1 MNEKFQQWKEAAIR
15 LVWPDRSE
23 SLPAWKAFL
32 CRTMQIGYALVRDL
46 LEGQMTLRAMS
57 LVYTTL
63 LSLVPLLA
71 LAFSVLKGFGVHNQ
85 LEPILL
91 NFLAPLGEKGAE
103 ISGKIIE
110 FVSNIKV
117 GVLGTVGLGLLVYT
131 VVSLLHKI
139 EKAFNYIWH
148 IEQSRQLRQRFSEYL
163 SVIMV
168 GPLLVFSAL
177 GITASMMSSTVV
189 QGMMAIPGIGML
201 VTAAGKLLPYALMIA
216 AFTFIY
222 IFVPN
227 TRVKL
232 GAALAG
238 GVVSGVLWEAT
249 GWAFSSFV
257 AGSSNYTAIYSGF
270 AIVIMFMIWLF
281 ISWLILLFGASIAFY
296 TQHPEHL
303 GLERRDLVLTGE
315 LLERMSVLTMVFIGR
330 KFLHQRSDWQLEDLI
345 RWLGMPLNVTQKVLE
360 KLHGWGL
367 LVPSS
372 DASPPYVPAMDL
384 EAMQVKK
391 ILDAARSSNAN
402 RGFDARRFP
411 SEPVVEDLLADVDRA
426 VESRLQGQSLKD
438 LILKTEPPASD
449 IPESSN

>member
-1 MNEKFQQWKEAAIR
+1 MDDKIRQWKDIAVR
-15 LVWPDRSE
+15 FVWPDRSE
-23 SLPAWKAFL
+23 YLPVWRVIL
-32 CRTMQIGYALVRDL
+32 CRIIQIGFSIVRDL
-46 LEGQMTLRAMS
+46 NEGQMTLRAMS
-57 LVYTTL
+57 LVYTSL

-71 LAFSVLKGFGVHNQ
+71 LAFSVLKGFGIHNQ
-85 LEPILL
+85 LEPVLL
-91 NFLAPLGEKGAE
+91 SFLAPLGEKGVELSAN
-103 ISGKIIE
+103 IME

-117 GVLGTVGLGLLVYT
+117 GVLGAVGLGLLVYT

-139 EKAFNYIWH
+139 EMAFNYIWH

-177 GITASMMSSTVV
+177 GITASTMNSTVV
-189 QGMMAIPGIGML
+189 QRMMAIPGFGFL
-201 VTAAGKLLPYALMIA
+201 VTAGSTLLPYLLVIA

-227 TRVKL
+227 TRVKF

-238 GVVSGVLWEAT
+238 GVVSGILWEAT

-296 TQHPEHL
+296 NQHPERL
-303 GLERRDLVLTGE
+303 GLKRRKLVLTGE
-315 LLERMSVLTMVFIGR
+315 LLERISLLTMVFIGR
-330 KFLHQRSDWQLEDLI
+330 QFLHQRPDW
-345 RWLGMPLNVTQKVLE
+345 NLE
-360 KLHGWGL
+360 KLTRWLDVPLSVTHEVLERLHGCGL

-372 DASPPYVPAMDL
+372 EVSSPYVPAMDL
-384 EAMQVKK
+384 ETMQIKK
-391 ILDAARSSNAN
+391 ILDVARLPVDDC
-402 RGFDARRFP
+402 GFEARRFP
-411 SEPVVEDLLADVDRA
+411 AELVVDELLDEIDAA
-426 VESRLQGQSLKD
+426 VESRLQGQTLKSFIRKSH
-438 LILKTEPPASD
+438 LQSP
-449 IPESSN
+449 